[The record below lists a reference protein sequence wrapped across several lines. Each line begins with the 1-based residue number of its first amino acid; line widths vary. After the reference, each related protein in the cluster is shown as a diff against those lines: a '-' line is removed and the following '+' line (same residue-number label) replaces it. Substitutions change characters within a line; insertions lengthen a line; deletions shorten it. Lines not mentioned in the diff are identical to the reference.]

1 MVCSSESRVS
11 ISAAAWIRLQPPL
24 RVLLQEAVFQL
35 CYSSWHL
42 WFWEQRTKVH
52 SITMLRTLLNWDEEQ
67 QGVRGHKGFVVLL
80 LNQGRMYVL
89 YQSLASFSNTYG
101 A

>member
-1 MVCSSESRVS
+1 
-11 ISAAAWIRLQPPL
+11 
-24 RVLLQEAVFQL
+24 
-35 CYSSWHL
+35 
-42 WFWEQRTKVH
+42 
-52 SITMLRTLLNWDEEQ
+52 MLRTLLNWDEEQ